1 MLSSYIVSFPADNV
15 KFYRLVCYSWVKSCT
30 DQDQHG
36 RDHKQDEKIPTEA
49 GSTGTTGKHHRTQ
62 RVYFIAQRVGMR
74 YDLQPAG
81 HDRDRVDRIAG
92 KEERHR
98 QHLPDAH
105 EALARFYQA
114 GNDERERGKT
124 RRSHDDH
131 DDHAQ
136 QVQRVPVHL
145 HAKHQRQQVYD
156 DRLRQR
162 AHARCQ
168 RLAEDKSGSRRR
180 TGQELVNNTQVT
192 LPDNGDTRKDGDKE
206 DALGQDAGSHKIQV
220 RPSAGGD
227 GTDMTQDLAKNQQP
241 QGRLDGSREHIG
253 RIVPQFTRF
262 QPYNGERFHNKAF
275 DGSQKTLFG
284 ELFSP
289 AASSDT
295 NQLVVLFGGCVLSH
309 DNFLL
314 ILGYCR

>member
-1 MLSSYIVSFPADNV
+1 MLSSYIVSFPEGNV
-15 KFYRLVCYSWVKSCT
+15 KFSGLICHPWVKSCT
-30 DQDQHG
+30 DQYQYG
-36 RDHKQDEKIPTEA
+36 GDHKQDEKIPAQA
-49 GSTGTTGKHHRTQ
+49 GCTCTTGQHHRTQ
-62 RVYFIAQRVGMR
+62 RVYFIAQRVAVR

-81 HDRDRVDRIAG
+81 HDRHRVDRITG
-92 KEERHR
+92 EEKRHR

-105 EALARFYQA
+105 EAR
-114 GNDERERGKT
+114 
-124 RRSHDDH
+124 
-131 DDHAQ
+131 
-136 QVQRVPVHL
+136 
-145 HAKHQRQQVYD
+145 
-156 DRLRQR
+156 
-162 AHARCQ
+162 ARCQ
-168 RLAEDKSGSRRR
+168 RLAEDKSGSRCR

-206 DALGQDAGSHKIQV
+206 DALGQDAGSHKIQLM
-220 RPSAGGD
+220 PSAGGD

-262 QPYNGERFHNKAF
+262 QPYNGERFQKKAF
-275 DGSQKTLFG
+275 DGSQKTLFW

-314 ILGYCR
+314 IL